1 MKEFFKNNW
10 KHIVAYVLVFCL
22 GIGLCAVVGTAGKS
36 KAVNSYVDEAPAME
50 NLVVKTKGYDGAMP
64 EEQVEMGASAVTES
78 ASGSS
83 KFSYTTNRK
92 LVRNASISLDTE
104 KYAEVLKGIDTRVSK
119 LGGYI
124 ENSNESTYNQF
135 AYTTLVVR
143 VPSEKLDEFLNY
155 AGEIATITSKQIST
169 DDITSSYVDTE
180 SHLAALRTEQET
192 LMGLLEKA
200 ESLSDVIT
208 VQDRLTAV
216 RSQIEY
222 YQSMMNTYDNEIEYS
237 TINITISEVGKETPT
252 GEGYFA
258 KIWIGLKKS
267 FYNIGEG
274 FKSIVSFVIVNIPY
288 LLILGLV
295 VLVLY
300 VIIKKVKSKKK
311 SGSVKEDTFTE

>member
-1 MKEFFKNNW
+1 MKKFFKNNW

-22 GIGLCAVVGTAGKS
+22 GIGLCGLIGMNKGSNKMAA
-36 KAVNSYVDEAPAME
+36 DIPAME

-64 EEQVEMGASAVTES
+64 EEQVEMGASAVDES
-78 ASGSS
+78 VSGSS

-124 ENSNESTYNQF
+124 ESSNESTYNQF

-274 FKSIVSFVIVNIPY
+274 FKSIVSFIIVNIPY

-311 SGSVKEDTFTE
+311 AGGVKEDAFTE

>member
-1 MKEFFKNNW
+1 MKALERTVFQMKKFIKNNW

-22 GIGLCAVVGTAGKS
+22 GIGFCALVGSGNSKSYDTVKGAGMTNAYVGAS
-36 KAVNSYVDEAPAME
+36 DMDGAPTEMATEQSVNSK
-50 NLVVKTKGYDGAMP
+50 VKLMTD
-64 EEQVEMGASAVTES
+64 
-78 ASGSS
+78 
-83 KFSYTTNRK
+83 RK
-92 LVRNASISLDTE
+92 LVKTAGLYLETE
-104 KYAEVLKGIDTRVSK
+104 KYQATLKTLNELVLTY
-119 LGGYI
+119 GGYV
-124 ENSNESTYNQF
+124 ESSNENKYGEY
-135 AYTTLVVR
+135 AYTTLCLKI
-143 VPSEKLDEFLNY
+143 PTDKLDKFLN
-155 AGEIATITSKQIST
+155 EATETGTVTSKSVSMN
-169 DDITSSYVDTE
+169 DITDSYVDTE
-180 SHLAALRTEQET
+180 SHLKSLKIEQET

-200 ESLSDVIT
+200 ESLSDTIT
-208 VQDRLTAV
+208 IQDRLTAV

-237 TINITISEVGKETPT
+237 IINITISEVGKETPT

-274 FKSIVSFVIVNIPY
+274 FKSIVSFIIVNIPY

-311 SGSVKEDTFTE
+311 AGSVKEDTFTE

>member
-1 MKEFFKNNW
+1 MKKFFKNNW
-10 KHIVAYVLVFCL
+10 KRIIAYVCVFCL
-22 GIGLCAVVGTAGKS
+22 GIGACALLGMNKGTNKMATD
-36 KAVNSYVDEAPAME
+36 VPAMK
-50 NLVVKTKGYDGAMP
+50 NFATKTKSNDGDIS
-64 EEQVEMGASAVTES
+64 EEQVKMGASS
-78 ASGSS
+78 ADENASVSS

-92 LVRNASISLDTE
+92 LIRNARIILDTE
-104 KYAEVLKGIDTRVSK
+104 KYVDTLKGIDARVSK

-124 ENSNESTYNQF
+124 ENSNESTYNKF
-135 AYTTLVVR
+135 AYTTLVIR

-180 SHLAALRTEQET
+180 SHLVALRTEQET

-200 ESLSDVIT
+200 SNLSDIMA

-237 TINITISEVGKETPT
+237 TIDITINEVGKETPI

-258 KIWIGLKKS
+258 KIWIGVKES

-274 FKSIVSFVIVNIPY
+274 VKSIISFIIVNIPY

-295 VLVLY
+295 ALVLY
-300 VIIKKVKSKKK
+300 AIIKKVKSKKK
-311 SGSVKEDTFTE
+311 ASSVKEDTFTE